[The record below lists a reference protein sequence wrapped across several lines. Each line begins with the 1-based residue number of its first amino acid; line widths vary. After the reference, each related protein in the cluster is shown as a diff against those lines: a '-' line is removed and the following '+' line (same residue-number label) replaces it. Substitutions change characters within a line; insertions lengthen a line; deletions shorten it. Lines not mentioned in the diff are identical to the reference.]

1 MLLQKLHD
9 TRMCDQLL
17 EEDTV
22 EGVWK
27 AGQGSGS
34 DAVLSR
40 TKSLEG
46 MSAQRVWILNY
57 YGILKAFHDQ
67 PDSLSIFH
75 ITRCLPVATERKQ
88 ISDHT
93 SKNLQ
98 NLCKN
103 IKDVLHNISL
113 DTG

>member
-17 EEDTV
+17 EQDTT

-40 TKSLEG
+40 AKSLEG
-46 MSAQRVWILNY
+46 TSAWRVWVLNY
-57 YGILKAFHDQ
+57 YGILEAFREQPNYLSISHIFHD
-67 PDSLSIFH
+67 PIPR
-75 ITRCLPVATERKQ
+75 TV
-88 ISDHT
+88 
-93 SKNLQ
+93 Q
-98 NLCKN
+98 NLCEN
-103 IKDVLHNISL
+103 IKDILLSVSL
-113 DTG
+113 DAD